1 MAKQLGKN
9 GSVSVGINNVAC
21 VTSWSLTEEAET
33 LETTCMD
40 GSGAKS
46 YIGSLTSFSGSISCN
61 LESGDTLGQ
70 EALVVGGTVS
80 VTLDTGDISYSG
92 DVVITSKNVEAATAD
107 LITVSFDFQGTGALT
122 VV

>member
-9 GSVSVGINNVAC
+9 GSVSVDGNNIAC

-46 YIGSLTSFSGSISCN
+46 YIGSLTSFSGSVSCN
-61 LESGDTLGQ
+61 LESADPLGQ
-70 EALVVGGTVS
+70 AAMVVGATV
-80 VTLDTGDISYSG
+80 TLALDTGDITYSG
-92 DVVITSKNVEAATAD
+92 DAVITSKNVEAATAD
-107 LITVSFDFQGTGALT
+107 LITVSFDFQGTGVLS
-122 VV
+122 